1 MNLKYIILII
11 SSLYFSVSGSAQNS
25 NEYNIVKTHLN
36 NLLDSSL
43 ATGFYRVQ
51 KTKYIETC
59 EMTPHIEYKQEISTK
74 MVFLRYFLFKKKKEV
89 VYIKSTPIVKWSYEK
104 PFEKEYIEN
113 SDLYA
118 VFSPMPVLL
127 KNNIELIEIISNSDG
142 SYNINLQID
151 EFGMQNLYAIHS
163 TNNKDNIGLIIN
175 DDLIQLFGIS
185 SIKKINGKAW
195 INLKFTDYQYDTI
208 ENIKNELETQY

>member
-1 MNLKYIILII
+1 MNLKFIIVII
-11 SSLYFSVSGSAQNS
+11 SSLYLSFSGSAQNS
-25 NEYNIVKTHLN
+25 NDYNIVKTHLN
-36 NLLDSSL
+36 NILDSSL

-59 EMTPHIEYKQEISTK
+59 EMTPQIEYKQEICTK
-74 MVFLRYFLFKKKKEV
+74 MISLRYFFFKKKKEV

-104 PFEKEYIEN
+104 PFEKEFIDN

-142 SYNINLQID
+142 SYFINFQID
-151 EFGMQNLYAIHS
+151 EFGMRNLYANHNS
-163 TNNKDNIGLIIN
+163 NNKDNIGLIIN
-175 DDLIQLFGIS
+175 DDLIHLFGIS

-195 INLKFTDYQYDTI
+195 IILEFKDYQHDTI
-208 ENIKNELETQY
+208 EYIKNELEPKY